1 MANADDPFLEVDGVT
16 LRYRTARTQVTATWR
31 VSFTVGQSDRFVMVG
46 PSGCGKSTLLKAIG
60 GYMAPVEGRISLR
73 GTPITRPGPDRI
85 MIFQEFDQLLPWKT
99 VLDNVVFPLVASGK
113 CDPRR
118 AREIANHFIEKVHLT
133 RAIDSYPHQLSGGMK
148 QRVAIARG
156 LAMEPALL
164 LMDEPFAALD
174 ELTRR
179 RMQDELLAL
188 WSEAKI
194 TLVFVTHSI
203 SEAVRI
209 GSRILLL
216 SPHPGRVQAELPGIP
231 ADASPAVAAELE
243 RDIHGRLFEH
253 A

>member
-1 MANADDPFLEVDGVT
+1 
-16 LRYRTARTQVTATWR
+16 
-31 VSFTVGQSDRFVMVG
+31 
-46 PSGCGKSTLLKAIG
+46 
-60 GYMAPVEGRISLR
+60 
-73 GTPITRPGPDRI
+73 
-85 MIFQEFDQLLPWKT
+85 
-99 VLDNVVFPLVASGK
+99 
-113 CDPRR
+113 
-118 AREIANHFIEKVHLT
+118 
-133 RAIDSYPHQLSGGMK
+133 
-148 QRVAIARG
+148 
-156 LAMEPALL
+156 
-164 LMDEPFAALD
+164 MDEPFAALD

-231 ADASPAVAAELE
+231 GDAAPAAAAELE
-243 RDIHGRLFEH
+243 REIHGRLFEH